1 MKHSIDTDVLSS
13 YSLKEQDNLSYI
25 LACTQKIDPFSGV
38 SYLQLK
44 KNQIERYAEKL
55 IRRFPHS
62 HNQNLLKTIDY
73 IFAILEDSHL
83 MQFRDIELLQ
93 LIRTIYLFQYSYE
106 LLDQKNHSFVFRFF
120 PTHIFINL
128 YKKKILSVIVKSRKL
143 RKYDCLED
151 ENVFSIIQNQI
162 PNVRMVPGSSYSLY
176 NQKDACPILYF
187 QIEKISHN
195 SFSTSE
201 IFKLKQNFGAYLPNA
216 IETRLPSVFAARN
229 EEEIFK
235 NILVLAKEFTTLEDL
250 PQVIISQENSSEYGI
265 HFLAIVVRIQKKRQ
279 PFFSKSLQN
288 MNFSVEYK
296 VIREQTVR
304 FFENTYPIVAS
315 ILSINIPMN
324 SQVFRRNRAI
334 NFYTSRRI
342 VSQFLQDVLGQ
353 FRDYNGGM
361 IIKQQELLFALKA
374 HTIHLG
380 DKSAEFIEDF
390 FYSLNP
396 VEMQATIPLDD
407 LIFIYSCFLRTI
419 PCKTKLSG
427 FCHITYRNSSSRCTC
442 LSIATREESI
452 EPLQLIP
459 EILHDKVIIYD
470 VYIRD
475 TRLLGYFYQDC
486 QDLLQQTVELSLKKK
501 YRQISLPI
509 VPRISF
515 SLPILSLDPRL
526 GGDESSIALL
536 QLLFE
541 GLMQY
546 TKEGTLICGLASSV
560 HIDPSYK
567 YYSFVLRETFW
578 SNRSQVT
585 ANDFLYTWKKT
596 LHPKF
601 FSPFAHLLYPI
612 KNAKAIKEGRLSP
625 DLLGVYSKDPLSLTL
640 CLEYPITQF
649 LEFLTHPVYFPICSS
664 TDAINPNW
672 FSQVGSDYVCNGP
685 FTLESRKETGYYLL
699 QKNPLFWNQSSIVN
713 NEMIISYDQPKEAYD
728 YCKRKEIDYYGPL
741 PSSWK
746 NNGLENQI
754 TFPMNSIYCYLYNT
768 HSSYFKNENLRLA
781 FASAINRKKILET
794 IYAKTYVSL
803 YEERKVVMNPPTY
816 NLSRALEYYKIAIE
830 SLPPRQVP
838 IRIIYLDSPTRR
850 HIIQLLCA
858 EWTSLFGIEFR
869 LHALPWN
876 QLIAR
881 MLQGNFDIGGLIW
894 QSSFSELSYMLFS
907 LTEELLPFTNWEREE
922 YKETL
927 RLIKKYGNSAPL
939 LMQKAIEILE
949 KYVPII
955 PIFSL
960 NYMGFSKREVC
971 NSFHKHPCN
980 FRYFSLPT

>member
-1 MKHSIDTDVLSS
+1 MKNSVDTEVLSS

-25 LACTQKIDPFSGV
+25 LASTQKIDPFSGI
-38 SYLQLK
+38 SYLELK
-44 KNQIERYAEKL
+44 KAQIKKYAEKL

-73 IFAILEDSHL
+73 LFAVLKESHL
-83 MQFRDIELLQ
+83 MQCREIELLQ
-93 LIRTIYLFQYSYE
+93 LVRTIYLFQYSYE
-106 LLDQKNHSFVFRFF
+106 FLDQKNFSFVFRFL
-120 PTHIFINL
+120 PSHIFINL
-128 YKKKILSVIVKSRKL
+128 HKKKILSVIVKSRKL
-143 RKYDCLED
+143 KKYDCLED
-151 ENVFSIIQNQI
+151 ENLFSIIQNQI

-176 NQKDACPILYF
+176 NQKDASPILYF

-195 SFSTSE
+195 SFSNAE
-201 IFKLKQNFGAYLPNA
+201 IFKLKQSFGAYLPNA

-235 NILVLAKEFTTLEDL
+235 NVLVLAKEFTTLEDL
-250 PQVIISQENSSEYGI
+250 PQVIISQENSSEQGI
-265 HFLAIVVRIQKKRQ
+265 RFLAIVVRIQKKRQ
-279 PFFSKSLQN
+279 PFFSKSLQD
-288 MNFSVEYK
+288 MSVSIKYK

-324 SQVFRRNRAI
+324 SEIFRRNRAI
-334 NFYTSRRI
+334 NFYTSRRM
-342 VSQFLQDVLGQ
+342 VSQFLENVLGE

-374 HTIHLG
+374 NTIHLG

-407 LIFIYSCFLRTI
+407 LVFIYSCFLHTI
-419 PCKTKLSG
+419 PCKTKWSG
-427 FCHITYRNSSSRCTC
+427 FHHITYRNSTSRCTC
-442 LSIATREESI
+442 LSIANREEQI
-452 EPLQLIP
+452 QPLQFIP
-459 EILHDKVIIYD
+459 ELLHEKVITYD

-475 TRLLGYFYQDC
+475 TRLIGYFYQNC
-486 QDLLQQTVELSLKKK
+486 QDLLQQTVELALEKK
-501 YRQISLPI
+501 YRQMATPI
-509 VPRISF
+509 TPRISF

-546 TKEGTLICGLASSV
+546 NREGKLVYGVACSV
-560 HIDPSYK
+560 HIDPSYR
-567 YYSFVLRETFW
+567 YYSFLLKETFW
-578 SNRSQVT
+578 SNRSPVT

-625 DLLGVYSKDPLSLTL
+625 DLLGVYSKDPFSLII

-649 LEFLTHPVYFPICSS
+649 LEFLTHPIYFPICSS

-672 FSQVGSDYVCNGP
+672 VSQAGSDYVCNGP
-685 FTLESRKETGYYLL
+685 FTLESRKETSYYLL
-699 QKNPLFWNQSSIVN
+699 QKNPLFWNQSTIVN

-746 NNGLENQI
+746 NNGLQNQI
-754 TFPMNSIYCYLYNT
+754 RFPMNSIYCYLYNT
-768 HSSYFKNENLRLA
+768 CGPYFKNENLRLA
-781 FASAINRKKILET
+781 FAYAIDRKKILQM
-794 IYAKTYVSL
+794 ISAKSYVSL
-803 YEERKVVMNPPTY
+803 YEERTVVITPPPY
-816 NLSRALEYYKIAIE
+816 DLSRALQYYKIAIE
-830 SLPPRQVP
+830 TLPPRQIPV
-838 IRIIYLDSPTRR
+838 RVIYLDSPTRR
-850 HIIQLLCA
+850 HVIELLCA
-858 EWTSLFGIEFR
+858 EWTSVFGIEFH
-869 LHALPWN
+869 LEPLPWN
-876 QLIAR
+876 QLIAQ
-881 MLQGNFDIGGLIW
+881 MLQGNFDMGGLIW
-894 QSSFSELSYMLFS
+894 QASFSELSYMLFS
-907 LTEELLPFTNWEREE
+907 LTEEILPFTNWEREE

-939 LMQKAIEILE
+939 LIQKAIEMLE
-949 KYVPII
+949 NYAPII

-960 NYMGFSKREVC
+960 NYVGFSNPKAF

-980 FRYFSLPT
+980 FRYFSVQN

>member
-1 MKHSIDTDVLSS
+1 MKHSIDTEVLSS

-25 LACTQKIDPFSGV
+25 LACTQKMDPFSGI
-38 SYLQLK
+38 SYIELK
-44 KNQIERYAEKL
+44 KNQMERYAEKL

-62 HNQNLLKTIDY
+62 HNENLFKTIDY
-73 IFAILEDSHL
+73 IFAILEESHL
-83 MQFRDIELLQ
+83 LQFREIELLQ

-106 LLDQKNHSFVFRFF
+106 FLDRKNYSFVFRFL

-151 ENVFSIIQNQI
+151 ESVFSIIQNQI
-162 PNVRMVPGSSYSLY
+162 PNVRIIPGCSYSLY
-176 NQKDACPILYF
+176 NQKDASPILYF

-195 SFSTSE
+195 SFSNAE

-216 IETRLPSVFAARN
+216 IETRLPSIFAARN

-235 NILVLAKEFTTLEDL
+235 NVLVLAKEFTTLEDL
-250 PQVIISQENSSEYGI
+250 PQVIISQENSSEKGI
-265 HFLAIVVRIQKKRQ
+265 RFLAIVVRVQKKRQ
-279 PFFSKSLQN
+279 PFFSKSLQE
-288 MNFSVEYK
+288 MNVCMDYK

-315 ILSINIPMN
+315 ILSINVPIN
-324 SQVFRRNRAI
+324 SQIFRRNRAI

-342 VSQFLQDVLGQ
+342 VSQFLQNVLGE

-361 IIKQQELLFALKA
+361 IIKQQELLLALKA
-374 HTIHLG
+374 HTIHL

-396 VEMQATIPLDD
+396 VELQATIYLDD
-407 LIFIYSCFLRTI
+407 LIFMYSCFLRTI
-419 PCKTKLSG
+419 PCKNKVAG
-427 FCHITYRNSSSRCTC
+427 FCYITYRKDNSRCTC
-442 LSIATREESI
+442 VSVAQREESVQ
-452 EPLQLIP
+452 PLQLIP
-459 EILHDKVIIYD
+459 EVLHDKAITYD
-470 VYIRD
+470 VYIQD
-475 TRLLGYFYQDC
+475 THLLGYFYQDC
-486 QDLLQQTVELSLKKK
+486 HDLLQQTVESALEKK
-501 YRQISLPI
+501 YRQISPPF

-526 GGDESSIALL
+526 GGDESSTALL

-546 TKEGTLICGLASSV
+546 TREGTLICGLARKADV
-560 HIDPSYK
+560 DPSHK
-567 YYSFVLRETFW
+567 CYSFLLRQTFW
-578 SNRSQVT
+578 SNRSPVT

-596 LHPKF
+596 LHPQF

-612 KNAKAIKEGRLSP
+612 KNAKAIKEGRLPP
-625 DLLGVYSKDPLSLTL
+625 DLLGVYSKDPFSLTIY
-640 CLEYPITQF
+640 LEYPITQF
-649 LEFLTHPVYFPICSS
+649 LDFLTHPIYFPICSS
-664 TDAINPNW
+664 TDALNPSW

-685 FTLESRKETGYYLL
+685 FTLESRKETGYYRL

-713 NEMIISYDQPKEAYD
+713 NEMIISYDQPKEAYE
-728 YCKRKEIDYYGPL
+728 YSKSKEIDYYGPL

-754 TFPMNSIYCYLYNT
+754 TFPMNSIYCYLYNAQGP
-768 HSSYFKNENLRLA
+768 YFKNENLRLA
-781 FASAINRKKILET
+781 FAYAIDRKKILQT
-794 IYAKTYVSL
+794 ISAKTYVSL
-803 YEERKVVMNPPTY
+803 YEERTVVMNPPPY
-816 NLSRALEYYKIAIE
+816 DLSRALQYYKIAME
-830 SLPPRQVP
+830 SLPSREVP
-838 IRIIYLDSPTRR
+838 LRVIYLDSPTRR
-850 HIIQLLCA
+850 HIIQLLCS

-869 LHALPWN
+869 LDPLPWN
-876 QLIAR
+876 QLIAQ

-894 QSSFSELSYMLFS
+894 QSSFSELTYMLFS
-907 LTEELLPFTNWEREE
+907 LTEELLPFTNWESEE
-922 YKETL
+922 YRKTL
-927 RLIKKYGNSAPL
+927 QVIKRYGTFAPL
-939 LMQKAIEILE
+939 LLQKAIDILE

-960 NYMGFSKREVC
+960 NYVGFSNLELC

-980 FRYFSLPT
+980 FRYFSPSI